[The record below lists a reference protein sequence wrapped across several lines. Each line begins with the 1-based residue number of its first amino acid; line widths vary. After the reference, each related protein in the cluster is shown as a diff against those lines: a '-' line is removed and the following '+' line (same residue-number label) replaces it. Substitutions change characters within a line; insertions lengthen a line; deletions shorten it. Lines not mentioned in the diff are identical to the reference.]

1 MQGKLWTDSI
11 PHVKVPRMN
20 KLVTTG
26 LILLLLGFVAWLIL
40 LAMIGPQTRN
50 PLTVQYPT
58 SEGATFHKSFRIRSP
73 GRYGVDITLLRSGP
87 LEQAASEFGN
97 ANKTHGISCEI
108 VLKFSKAN
116 KIVFEDTVQYLEP
129 AALSNERLYYS
140 LLDVNLDEEALYD
153 VEVVNRSDL
162 AYLAPADPRFEIQV
176 SSIVVVDRALEY
188 WIRAA
193 ICLAVCLL
201 GLTLIAAGIIRRRKQ
216 KPTL

>member
-1 MQGKLWTDSI
+1 MS
-11 PHVKVPRMN
+11 HVKVPRMN

-26 LILLLLGFVAWLIL
+26 LILLLLGIVAWLIL

-58 SEGATFHKSFRIRSP
+58 SQGATFHESFRIKSP
-73 GRYGVDITLLRSGP
+73 GRYGVGITFLRTGP
-87 LEQAASEFGN
+87 LEQAVSEFGN
-97 ANKTHGISCEI
+97 AKKPHGIPCDI

-116 KIVFEDTVQYLEP
+116 MIVFEDTAQYLER

-140 LLDVNLDEEALYD
+140 LLDVDLDEEGLYD

-176 SSIVVVDRALEY
+176 SSIAVVDRALEY
-188 WIRAA
+188 WIRTA

-201 GLTLIAAGIIRRRKQ
+201 GLTLFAAGMIRRRKQ
-216 KPTL
+216 TSRLG